1 MNNFWNY
8 SNNVSEENIKI
19 INSSDIQLND
29 NTLENIIVFPEKKFL
44 QPIFEQN
51 LPKTFP
57 LQIIT
62 NLYLGN
68 SDVFI
73 DFPNH
78 FNLIINCAAELKHSY
93 PPQYPKIIELN
104 LQLKSNEFI
113 EQNYLLNILEEI
125 DQYLSKNQKVLICSV
140 YGINRSV
147 IIMCS
152 YLMWKTKTSL
162 TEALTHIQKIYP
174 FANPEYSLINH
185 LIFCKDFLYTKS
197 KEI

>member
-62 NLYLGN
+62 NLYL
-68 SDVFI
+68 VF
-73 DFPNH
+73 P
-78 FNLIINCAAELKHSY
+78 
-93 PPQYPKIIELN
+93 
-104 LQLKSNEFI
+104 
-113 EQNYLLNILEEI
+113 QNY
-125 DQYLSKNQKVLICSV
+125 
-140 YGINRSV
+140 
-147 IIMCS
+147 
-152 YLMWKTKTSL
+152 
-162 TEALTHIQKIYP
+162 
-174 FANPEYSLINH
+174 
-185 LIFCKDFLYTKS
+185 KS
-197 KEI
+197 I